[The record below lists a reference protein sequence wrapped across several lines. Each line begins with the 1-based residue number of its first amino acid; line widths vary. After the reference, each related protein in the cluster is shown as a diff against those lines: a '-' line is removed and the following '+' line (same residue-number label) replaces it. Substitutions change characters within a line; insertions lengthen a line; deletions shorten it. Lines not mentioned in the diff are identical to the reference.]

1 MLNRSASLGMSTS
14 ILKALPDKLDI
25 ERHSPS
31 ILSLQDNKL
40 SSLQSGFIPG
50 DLLTNLLYFLIMLT
64 YNHATSNLAIY
75 SHETSQDKLS
85 EA

>member
-1 MLNRSASLGMSTS
+1 MLNRAASLGMSTS

-40 SSLQSGFIPG
+40 LSSLQSGFIPG
-50 DLLTNLLYFLIMLT
+50 ESPVNQLAVFSD
-64 YNHATSNLAIY
+64 HAHFQPRN
-75 SHETSQDKLS
+75 
-85 EA
+85 